1 MAFTLLSRI
10 LPYEIAKIIFD
21 YIKLNKTQ
29 QIYWEQLYSPTS
41 FIIKDLIKIYSDYN
55 KVFNPLCHNIDR
67 ISIIAKIT
75 NKLASRGV
83 LQKNIYIYM
92 DEYIDN
98 LLTLKKHLKYHFK
111 DKRQMSYGVNPLF
124 ICEQYAI
131 DNLDR

>member
-55 KVFNPLCHNIDR
+55 KAFNPLCHNIDR

-98 LLTLKKHLKYHFK
+98 LDTLKKHLQFHLK
-111 DKRQMSYGVNPLF
+111 DMKQLILLNQPMVDYLTRF
-124 ICEQYAI
+124 AF
-131 DNLDR
+131 